1 MPGDAD
7 ALREARGG
15 QQHVGAGERRG
26 GEEQVHHHVELHL
39 LQRRQDALGLGAHAG
54 DGVVLH
60 HEHGLDGVGLAR
72 LHGLEQGVGADAVH
86 GLEGL
91 VAAVV
96 LALGMG
102 DGLGALV
109 PHRAAR
115 RPGDRHAEGGV
126 GGEHAARVLEVAGE
140 RHEVEARHAG
150 DEALGGVVHGH
161 APLQA
166 ARLRAPDLA
175 GRLHDEVLGHAAGLG
190 GEAHGVLPHVLGE
203 LVEAVAPAAH
213 ELVVVEVVLDYLV
226 AERERQRRV
235 GAGAQ
240 LEPHVG
246 LAREPGE
253 RGVHDDELAA
263 ALHALHHPVAE
274 RAVGVGHHRVVAP
287 YEDVLGRLPARVVVA
302 VGEELRV
309 VAHEQPAA
317 LERGGEDARRVTRL
331 ARQEPGAVVGR
342 AQVLGHERPVAV
354 DVAAGALRDPD
365 GLVAELLDDGL
376 HLPLDDVVGLLPADT
391 LEGVLA
397 AVLLG
402 ALHGVAQAV
411 LMVEHLL
418 HGQAPGAEAPLV
430 VGVRRV
436 ALDLLKHPVPHVQQH
451 AAVVVA
457 ARARA
462 RVRAQ
467 HRAAVLLPRP
477 LASARVVLRGRRRH
491 ALGGV
496 PAC

>member
-1 MPGDAD
+1 MRSAKHAAGSSTSAQ
-7 ALREARGG
+7 ASA
-15 QQHVGAGERRG
+15 VGR
-26 GEEQVHHHVELHL
+26 EEQVHHHVELHL

-190 GEAHGVLPHVLGE
+190 GEA
-203 LVEAVAPAAH
+203 
-213 ELVVVEVVLDYLV
+213 
-226 AERERQRRV
+226 RR
-235 GAGAQ
+235 GTAS
-240 LEPHVG
+240 
-246 LAREPGE
+246 R
-253 RGVHDDELAA
+253 
-263 ALHALHHPVAE
+263 
-274 RAVGVGHHRVVAP
+274 
-287 YEDVLGRLPARVVVA
+287 
-302 VGEELRV
+302 
-309 VAHEQPAA
+309 
-317 LERGGEDARRVTRL
+317 ARRTR
-331 ARQEPGAVVGR
+331 RSR
-342 AQVLGHERPVAV
+342 S
-354 DVAAGALRDPD
+354 
-365 GLVAELLDDGL
+365 
-376 HLPLDDVVGLLPADT
+376 T
-391 LEGVLA
+391 
-397 AVLLG
+397 
-402 ALHGVAQAV
+402 
-411 LMVEHLL
+411 
-418 HGQAPGAEAPLV
+418 
-430 VGVRRV
+430 
-436 ALDLLKHPVPHVQQH
+436 
-451 AAVVVA
+451 
-457 ARARA
+457 
-462 RVRAQ
+462 
-467 HRAAVLLPRP
+467 
-477 LASARVVLRGRRRH
+477 SSSTNSWS
-491 ALGGV
+491 
-496 PAC
+496 